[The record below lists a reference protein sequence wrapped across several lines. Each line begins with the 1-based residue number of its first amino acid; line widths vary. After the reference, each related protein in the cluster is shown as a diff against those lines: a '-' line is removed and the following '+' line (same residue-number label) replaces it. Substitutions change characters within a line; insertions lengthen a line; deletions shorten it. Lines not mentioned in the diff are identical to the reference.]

1 MKRQRNTY
9 LLIWALT
16 FIVYNVIIFAVLPNS
31 YTIAGAEYSK
41 FGGAFWIGYIGITI
55 AFIGNLAVSMLF
67 FSRSEN
73 AAKAFL
79 NFPLLNISWG
89 ALITT
94 FIAGTI
100 IMAIQAIPNWVGTI
114 ICILILFFY
123 AIAVITATSAADAV
137 EAVEEKVKTR
147 TSTMKKLTADAEALI
162 AQAPND
168 EMRAECKKVFEALR
182 YSDPMSSDEL
192 ADIETRISAKLLD
205 FSDAVRDGKTEEVK
219 AISKALQQLIQNR
232 AVKCRALK

>member
-147 TSTMKKLTADAEALI
+147 TSGTRSSP
-162 AQAPND
+162 AQAG
-168 EMRAECKKVFEALR
+168 
-182 YSDPMSSDEL
+182 SSH
-192 ADIETRISAKLLD
+192 ETSKSISAQD
-205 FSDAVRDGKTEEVK
+205 
-219 AISKALQQLIQNR
+219 SKRRLN
-232 AVKCRALK
+232 

>member
-1 MKRQRNTY
+1 MKRQRNIY

-137 EAVEEKVKTR
+137 EAVEEKAKTR
-147 TSTMKKLTADAEALI
+147 TSTMKKLPADAEALI

-168 EMRAECKKVFEALR
+168 EMRSECKKVFEALR

>member
-1 MKRQRNTY
+1 MKRQRNIY

-31 YTIAGAEYSK
+31 YTIEGAEYSK

-100 IMAIQAIPNWVGTI
+100 IMAMQAIPIWVGTMS
-114 ICILILFFY
+114 CILILFFY

>member
-1 MKRQRNTY
+1 MKRQRNIY

>member
-16 FIVYNVIIFAVLPNS
+16 FIVYNVIIFAVLPDS

-41 FGGAFWIGYIGITI
+41 FGGAFWVGYIGITV
-55 AFIGNLAVSMLF
+55 ALIGNLAVSMLF

-79 NFPLLNISWG
+79 NFPLLKISWG

-123 AIAVITATSAADAV
+123 AIAVITATSAADAA

-162 AQAPND
+162 SQAPND
-168 EMRAECKKVFEALR
+168 EIRTECKQVYEALR

-192 ADIETRISAKLLD
+192 ADIETRIAANLLD
-205 FSDAVRDGKTEEVK
+205 FTDAVRDRKTEEVK
-219 AISKALQQLIQNR
+219 AISKALQQQIQNR